1 MEEPT
6 RSTVIYGEAGGIPT
20 KVRVTDDGRVVG
32 QRFGDE
38 QVGPET
44 SFKTRQELVREW
56 DEATTDR
63 IIRELTLTIGEDGE
77 LIT

>member
-1 MEEPT
+1 MEEPK
-6 RSTVIYGEAGGIPT
+6 RATVIYGEAGGMPT
-20 KVRVTDDGRVVG
+20 KVRVTDDGTVVG

-38 QVGPET
+38 ETGPET
-44 SFKTRQELVREW
+44 SFTTRQELVSEW

-63 IIRELTLTIGEDGE
+63 IIRELKLTVGEDGQ